1 MAMKMQKKFPKRI
14 SKEIERIKKGCPT
27 GIFIKVHDENWR
39 YFDVIIDGPPDT
51 PYEGGVFR
59 LEIFLNQRYPMQPP
73 KCRFITRIYHPNVDA
88 VGRICLD
95 ILKQNW
101 TPALNLPKVCLS
113 IQSLLQEPNP
123 DDPLDNKVADVFKKN
138 PKLANKY
145 AQEWTKIYA
154 V

>member
-1 MAMKMQKKFPKRI
+1 MAKRNKFPKRI
-14 SKEIERIKKGCPT
+14 TKEIERLKKGCPK
-27 GIFIKVHDENWR
+27 GIFIAVHEENYR
-39 YFDVIIDGPPDT
+39 YFDVVLDGPPDT
-51 PYEGGVFR
+51 PYEGGVFK
-59 LEIFLNQRYPMQPP
+59 LEMFLGLKYPMQPP
-73 KCRFITRIYHPNVDA
+73 KCRFLTRIYHPNVDA

-123 DDPLDNKVADVFKKN
+123 DDPLDNKVAEVWKSN
-138 PKLANKY
+138 LKLAHKNAK
-145 AQEWTKIYA
+145 QWTKIYA